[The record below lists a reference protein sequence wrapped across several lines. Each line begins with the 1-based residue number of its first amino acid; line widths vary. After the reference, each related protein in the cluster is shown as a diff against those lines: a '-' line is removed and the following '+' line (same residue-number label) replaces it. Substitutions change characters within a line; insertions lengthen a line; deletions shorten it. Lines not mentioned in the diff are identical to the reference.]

1 MLILVVVLLVCMAL
15 LAREI
20 LIISGLLKDPIL
32 RGFEK
37 YGDVETAYYPL
48 PALMTWSGLLLLCL
62 GALAAPALGSLLPLA
77 LPGALLLAGAFW
89 RRLHAE
95 LARRFPGVVMRY
107 PLWYL
112 DLRERTSRYERR
124 RLAYLWLTLPWQ
136 LRLRYNGSDRAFN
149 HWADLVII
157 ATMRYDEDASL
168 SRENWQFHAWDL

>member
-1 MLILVVVLLVCMAL
+1 MLVFVAALLACMAL

-37 YGDVETAYYPL
+37 YGDVEAVYYPL
-48 PALMTWSGLLLLCL
+48 PALLLWSGLLLLCL
-62 GALAAPALGSLLPLA
+62 AALAAPALGGLLPLA
-77 LPGALLLAGAFW
+77 LPGALLLAGACW
-89 RRLHAE
+89 RKLHAE
-95 LARRFPGVVMRY
+95 LARRFPGVLLRY
-107 PLWYL
+107 PHWYS

-136 LRLRYNGSDRAFN
+136 LRLHYNGSDRAFN

-168 SRENWQFHAWDL
+168 SRENWQYQVWDM